1 MANRDLHRSLLRL
14 SMATAAVLLLVLP
27 GCNKG
32 TSVGSARGG
41 KGGASKSESDTLSAK
56 QILQKGGL
64 CDEDREVTEAPEGT
78 DDWVILRLYQLA
90 LGPSSEEAFESFRAL
105 FPESRNTRQIKEMY
119 WPRIR
124 KNVHKYMIEP
134 GEAGFVICRTIAT
147 DRGRKYYIK
156 STDPRQH
163 PPPIEIGDS
172 DGSKKVL
179 AFTPF

>member
-1 MANRDLHRSLLRL
+1 MCK
-14 SMATAAVLLLVLP
+14 TAPQASPMHLVILALAIALMLMP
-27 GCNKG
+27 FGCNKG
-32 TSVGSARGG
+32 TSVGASRGA
-41 KGGASKSESDTLSAK
+41 KSGAQGEKDTLSAK

-64 CDEDREVTEAPEGT
+64 CDEDREITEAEEGS
-78 DDWVILRLYQLA
+78 DEWVILRVYQLA
-90 LGPSSEEAFESFRAL
+90 LGPGTDETFEAFRAL
-105 FPESRNTRQIKEMY
+105 FPLSRNTRQIKEMY

-147 DRGRKYYIK
+147 DRGRKYYVK
-156 STDPRQH
+156 SNDPRQH

>member
-1 MANRDLHRSLLRL
+1 MPKRALHRSLLRL
-14 SMATAAVLLLVLP
+14 PIMLVAILLLALV

-32 TSVGSARGG
+32 TSVGTARGG
-41 KGGASKSESDTLSAK
+41 KSGASKGETDTLSAK

-64 CDEDREVTEAPEGT
+64 CDEDRKVTEAEEGS
-78 DDWVILRLYQLA
+78 DEWVILRVYELA
-90 LGPSSEEAFESFRAL
+90 LGPSSEQSFDDFRAL

-163 PPPIEIGDS
+163 PPPIEIGER